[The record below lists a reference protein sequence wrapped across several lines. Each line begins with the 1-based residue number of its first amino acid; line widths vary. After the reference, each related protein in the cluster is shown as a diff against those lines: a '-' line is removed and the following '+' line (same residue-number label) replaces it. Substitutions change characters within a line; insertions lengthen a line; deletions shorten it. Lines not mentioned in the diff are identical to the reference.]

1 MTSAEVWP
9 ADYQVEVVNEPTED
23 AGGEGDS
30 QSGPVTPWSGK
41 QERKA
46 APRTG
51 TGPVNPG
58 SGASPGQNGSSASP
72 GQNGAPATPQAQPG
86 QGGAVPGSAVVP
98 QGNVVAP
105 PDPRAGQPAPP
116 AAQPAPQTQARPAD
130 PGPLV
135 DPDTVAALAP

>member
-1 MTSAEVWP
+1 MTSSEVWP
-9 ADYQVEVVNEPTED
+9 ADHQVEVVDEQTEG

-58 SGASPGQNGSSASP
+58 SGTSPGQNGSSAAP
-72 GQNGAPATPQAQPG
+72 GQNGAPAAPQGQAG
-86 QGGAVPGSAVVP
+86 QGGSVP
-98 QGNVVAP
+98 
-105 PDPRAGQPAPP
+105 
-116 AAQPAPQTQARPAD
+116 
-130 PGPLV
+130 
-135 DPDTVAALAP
+135 